1 MPDTN
6 NNNLDIYINN
16 KEDNIK
22 DELYIYLKEKRVNK
36 RISLVFYLIIKK

>member
-16 KEDNIK
+16 KEDKVK
-22 DELYIYLKEKRVNK
+22 DELYTYLSKRRVNK
-36 RISLVFYLIIKK
+36 KVNYTLT

>member
-16 KEDNIK
+16 EEDK
-22 DELYIYLKEKRVNK
+22 VEDELYTYLSERRANK
-36 RISLVFYLIIKK
+36 KVSYILT